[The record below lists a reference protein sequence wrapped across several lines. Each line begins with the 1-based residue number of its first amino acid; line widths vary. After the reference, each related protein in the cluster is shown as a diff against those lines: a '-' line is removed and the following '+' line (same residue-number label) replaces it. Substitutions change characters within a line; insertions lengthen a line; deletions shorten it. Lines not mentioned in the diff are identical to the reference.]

1 MIRVGIVG
9 LGFMGWIHWLAW
21 QKVRG
26 AQVAAICTRDK
37 RRLTGD
43 WRSIRGNFGPPG
55 ERVDLSGVAAYGN
68 LDDLLNDPRIDV
80 VDITLP
86 TYLHAETA
94 ICALTAGKHVLCEKP
109 MALRLADC
117 RNMVAAERAASG
129 EQGARSKKNSL
140 LPAPCSKLFIAHVL
154 PFFPEY
160 QWARKVIARGKYGGL
175 KGGAFRRV
183 IAEPTWLENF
193 WSPDHIGGPML
204 DLHIHDAHFIRLL
217 FGMPQEVMAIGRM
230 RDGLAEFWHAQFRFG
245 NPKLV
250 VEATCGTI
258 SQQGRAF
265 DHGFEIHL
273 DDATLVFE
281 FAVVGAK
288 GSYLCEPFLLDN
300 RGKVQR
306 PKLSGGDPV
315 DAFAEELREVVA
327 CVRDGLSSEV
337 LGAELAQDAMRICE
351 SQAESIKRR
360 KPVKLR
366 IA

>member
-26 AQVAAICTRDK
+26 AQVTAICTRDK

-55 ERVDLSGVAAYGN
+55 ERVDLSGIAPYDN
-68 LDDLLNDPRIDV
+68 LDDLLVDDQIDV
-80 VDITLP
+80 IDITLP
-86 TYLHAETA
+86 TYLHVEAT
-94 ICALTAGKHVLCEKP
+94 IRALTAGKHVLCEKP

-117 RNMVAAERAASG
+117 RRMVEAAKK
-129 EQGARSKKNSL
+129 ARRQ
-140 LPAPCSKLFIAHVL
+140 LFIAHVL

-160 QWARKVIARGKYGGL
+160 QWARKVIAGGKYGGL

-183 IAEPTWLENF
+183 IAEPTWLEKF

-217 FGMPQEVMAIGRM
+217 YGMPDEVTATGRM
-230 RDGLAEFWHAQFRFG
+230 RDGLAEFWHAQFRFS
-245 NPKLV
+245 NPNLV

-258 SQQGRAF
+258 DQQGRAF

-273 DDATLVFE
+273 DNATLVFE
-281 FAVVGAK
+281 FAVFDGQ
-288 GSYLCEPFLLDN
+288 GRYLCEPVLLPK

-306 PKLSGGDPV
+306 PKLTGGDPV
-315 DAFAEELREVVA
+315 DAFVDELREVVA
-327 CVRDGLSSEV
+327 CVRDGRPSEI

-351 SQAESIKRR
+351 SQAASLKRR
-360 KPVKLR
+360 KPVRLASAAERGAK
-366 IA
+366 